1 MMIRTKKDMKR
12 NYLYKLS
19 QLVLMATFILGMT
32 GCNETLDSLFSED
45 ISEGEEVMFT
55 TSLPSAKAEVL
66 LAEETRQQQKNILRQ
81 INLAK
86 GRYKKQASEKL
97 KASIADLY
105 GQLTAPSDA
114 LSSELKELGII

>member
-45 ISEGEEVMFT
+45 IYTLFDKYS
-55 TSLPSAKAEVL
+55 
-66 LAEETRQQQKNILRQ
+66 
-81 INLAK
+81 
-86 GRYKKQASEKL
+86 
-97 KASIADLY
+97 
-105 GQLTAPSDA
+105 
-114 LSSELKELGII
+114 